1 MAAARLP
8 GANLGIGR
16 KVARQPAERDQHP
29 PLDEATARR
38 AADEVDG
45 DVRALRLHVS
55 DPASTEGAALGPAE
69 ILGGPDVIVNHAG
82 TDPDFALAAAD
93 PEFALARR
101 ALDPRPSA
109 PPG

>member
-1 MAAARLP
+1 M
-8 GANLGIGR
+8 
-16 KVARQPAERDQHP
+16 
-29 PLDEATARR
+29 
-38 AADEVDG
+38 
-45 DVRALRLHVS
+45 S

-101 ALDPRPSA
+101 ALDPQTFGASRLTARPVASSGTA
-109 PPG
+109 GRSPSERIPPGTGAR